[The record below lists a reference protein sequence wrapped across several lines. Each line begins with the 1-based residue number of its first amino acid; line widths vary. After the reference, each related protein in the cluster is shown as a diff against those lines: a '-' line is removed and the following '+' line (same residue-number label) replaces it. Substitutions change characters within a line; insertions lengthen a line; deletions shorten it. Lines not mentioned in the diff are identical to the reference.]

1 MDFMFEW
8 QELYLTSERSERVRY
23 SSCHENISSSQRV
36 MFFLLYRRADDAIFD
51 ESPKI
56 SDHFPK
62 ISKNCSEGQK
72 NVSGHFLTISEDFPK
87 ITKDCRGRPKKIR
100 ICFDHTPRNSA
111 NSTKA
116 KGENRD
122 VIERYDTRKG
132 VIRKIRYSDP
142 G

>member
-51 ESPKI
+51 EFPKI

-62 ISKNCSEGQK
+62 I
-72 NVSGHFLTISEDFPK
+72 FEDF
-87 ITKDCRGRPKKIR
+87 
-100 ICFDHTPRNSA
+100 
-111 NSTKA
+111 
-116 KGENRD
+116 
-122 VIERYDTRKG
+122 
-132 VIRKIRYSDP
+132 
-142 G
+142 